1 MKNYECYNELTYW
14 DKFLS
19 EKRLATVGFCEDNTQ
34 ETVIV
39 NASIIAAEMQIF
51 SSQWLCLPNCYAV
64 LGFLQ
69 YVYFPTVFYH
79 SMYGNDELKMPLV
92 STGALCDYIADRDV
106 KNKAAMLELLQ
117 KLQQLW
123 QLPEGECLQQL
134 QDICTAFNSHRL
146 DTTAVAQILL
156 FEEVPQVFEYIKQQI
171 WCEEVF
177 YEDFGCSY
185 SWLEKLCQS
194 FTNGSFFRYRLLHFL
209 NDRVGC
215 LAG

>member
-92 STGALCDYIADRDV
+92 STGALCDYIAC
-106 KNKAAMLELLQ
+106 LLYTSR
-117 KLQQLW
+117 
-123 QLPEGECLQQL
+123 C
-134 QDICTAFNSHRL
+134 
-146 DTTAVAQILL
+146 V
-156 FEEVPQVFEYIKQQI
+156 
-171 WCEEVF
+171 
-177 YEDFGCSY
+177 
-185 SWLEKLCQS
+185 
-194 FTNGSFFRYRLLHFL
+194 
-209 NDRVGC
+209 
-215 LAG
+215 

>member
-79 SMYGNDELKMPLV
+79 SMYGNDELKILP
-92 STGALCDYIADRDV
+92 T
-106 KNKAAMLELLQ
+106 AMLKIKLLCWNCY
-117 KLQQLW
+117 K
-123 QLPEGECLQQL
+123 
-134 QDICTAFNSHRL
+134 S
-146 DTTAVAQILL
+146 
-156 FEEVPQVFEYIKQQI
+156 
-171 WCEEVF
+171 
-177 YEDFGCSY
+177 CS
-185 SWLEKLCQS
+185 SCGNCRKE
-194 FTNGSFFRYRLLHFL
+194 N
-209 NDRVGC
+209 
-215 LAG
+215 A

>member
-19 EKRLATVGFCEDNTQ
+19 EKRLETVGFCEDNTQ
-34 ETVIV
+34 EAVIV

-79 SMYGNDELKMPLV
+79 IMYGNNELKMPLV
-92 STGALCDYIADRDV
+92 STGDLCDYIAGRDV

-117 KLQQLW
+117 KL
-123 QLPEGECLQQL
+123 
-134 QDICTAFNSHRL
+134 
-146 DTTAVAQILL
+146 
-156 FEEVPQVFEYIKQQI
+156 
-171 WCEEVF
+171 
-177 YEDFGCSY
+177 
-185 SWLEKLCQS
+185 
-194 FTNGSFFRYRLLHFL
+194 
-209 NDRVGC
+209 
-215 LAG
+215 

>member
-79 SMYGNDELKMPLV
+79 SMYGN
-92 STGALCDYIADRDV
+92 GR
-106 KNKAAMLELLQ
+106 
-117 KLQQLW
+117 
-123 QLPEGECLQQL
+123 
-134 QDICTAFNSHRL
+134 
-146 DTTAVAQILL
+146 
-156 FEEVPQVFEYIKQQI
+156 
-171 WCEEVF
+171 
-177 YEDFGCSY
+177 
-185 SWLEKLCQS
+185 QS
-194 FTNGSFFRYRLLHFL
+194 GSA
-209 NDRVGC
+209 N
-215 LAG
+215 

>member
-79 SMYGNDELKMPLV
+79 SMYGNNELKMPLV
-92 STGALCDYIADRDV
+92 STGALCDYIAGRDV

-117 KLQQLW
+117 KL
-123 QLPEGECLQQL
+123 
-134 QDICTAFNSHRL
+134 
-146 DTTAVAQILL
+146 
-156 FEEVPQVFEYIKQQI
+156 
-171 WCEEVF
+171 
-177 YEDFGCSY
+177 
-185 SWLEKLCQS
+185 
-194 FTNGSFFRYRLLHFL
+194 
-209 NDRVGC
+209 
-215 LAG
+215 

>member
-1 MKNYECYNELTYW
+1 MKNYECYNELAYW

-79 SMYGNDELKMPLV
+79 SMYGNNELKMPLV
-92 STGALCDYIADRDV
+92 STGALCDYIAGRDV

-134 QDICTAFNSHRL
+134 QIS
-146 DTTAVAQILL
+146 VLL
-156 FEEVPQVFEYIKQQI
+156 SIHIGWIQ
-171 WCEEVF
+171 
-177 YEDFGCSY
+177 
-185 SWLEKLCQS
+185 L
-194 FTNGSFFRYRLLHFL
+194 R
-209 NDRVGC
+209 
-215 LAG
+215 

>member
-1 MKNYECYNELTYW
+1 MKNYECYNDLTYW

-19 EKRLATVGFCEDNTQ
+19 EKLLATVGFCEDNTQ
-34 ETVIV
+34 EMVIV
-39 NASIIAAEMQIF
+39 SASIVATEMQIL
-51 SSQWLCLPNCYAV
+51 SSQWLCLPNSYAV

-69 YVYFPTVFYH
+69 YVYFPTVFNH
-79 SMYGNDELKMPLV
+79 IMDGNNELKMPLI
-92 STGALCDYIADRDV
+92 STEDLCDHILACDV
-106 KNKAAMLELLQ
+106 KNKAVMLELLQ

-123 QLPEGECLQQL
+123 KLPPGECLQQL
-134 QDICTAFNSHRL
+134 KDICTVFNSYSL
-146 DTTAVAQILL
+146 ETTAVAQILL

-185 SWLEKLCQS
+185 GWLEKLCQS
-194 FTNGSFFRYRLLHFL
+194 FINGSFFRYRLLHFL